1 MVFSDRDVALEQS
14 HDTRVAPFGGQL
26 LRAVV
31 RRARDDKGVALVE
44 FALVLPLLLLL
55 LIGMLDV
62 GKAMNTWIDE
72 THLATTGARWA
83 AVNQNPGSGTLQA
96 FIKSQADTSELRSDA
111 RVCISFSDDAAPFTG
126 TAGVG
131 DSVEVQ
137 VLFDY
142 NWLPFLT
149 NQLGSPATT
158 TVGGS
163 AKMRLE
169 AAPTNYS
176 AGSGGTGTCV

>member
-1 MVFSDRDVALEQS
+1 MQAIWRALE
-14 HDTRVAPFGGQL
+14 RVG
-26 LRAVV
+26 V
-31 RRARDDKGVALVE
+31 RSRDDKGVALVE

-55 LIGMLDV
+55 LIGMLDF
-62 GKAMNTWIDE
+62 GKAMNAWIDE
-72 THLATTGARWA
+72 THLATSGARWA

-96 FIKSQADTSELRSDA
+96 YIKSLADTGELRDDA

-126 TAGVG
+126 TPAVG
-131 DSVEVQ
+131 DSVEVK
-137 VLFDY
+137 VLIDY
-142 NWLPFLT
+142 NWLPYVS
-149 NQLGSPATT
+149 NQLGGAPTT
-158 TVGGS
+158 TIGGS